1 VPRPLSSGPSSRIV
15 EIAVT
20 PSKHSLVIA
29 TSNRGKLEE
38 FRALLAGLNV
48 RVHTMEEV
56 VGKRLNIVENGAT
69 FIDNALIKARAVAS
83 ASMMLTLADDSGL
96 EVDALGGAP
105 GTRSARYAHE
115 RATDAENNAALLSA
129 LAALPEAIPEEGT
142 PARFCCALVVIDPY
156 APRAEG
162 ASIFP
167 GADGEVDTGGA
178 HGEPIVVE
186 GKCEGRVTPQAR
198 GSGGFGYD
206 PLFVVDGM
214 GKTLAEL
221 TEAEKN
227 EVSHRARAFAELRPR
242 LAALLAARDEEIA
255 RIVSR

>member
-1 VPRPLSSGPSSRIV
+1 M
-15 EIAVT
+15 T

-48 RVHTMEEV
+48 RVHTLEEA
-56 VGKRLNIVENGAT
+56 VGKRLHIVENGAT

-115 RATDAENNAALLSA
+115 RATDAENNAALLAA
-129 LAALPEAIPEEGT
+129 LAALPQAIPEEGT

-156 APRAEG
+156 AADASSEG
-162 ASIFP
+162 A
-167 GADGEVDTGGA
+167 ADSDGRHER
-178 HGEPIVVE
+178 PIVVE

-214 GKTLAEL
+214 GKTMAEL

-242 LAALLAARDEEIA
+242 LAALLAARDEEIT